1 MKISMRF
8 SVIYSCNIIEQYIIL
23 FLIINR
29 NKVSVKTK
37 AVAPHAVH
45 DQCDKTILGP
55 KFLCKLVET
64 ETEPKLHCIEDCH
77 DTMYICDCNNYRF
90 HLLVLY
96 ATYNM

>member
-1 MKISMRF
+1 MFNMEISKRF
-8 SVIYSCNIIEQYIIL
+8 LALSIHHK
-23 FLIINR
+23 IINR

-45 DQCDKTILGP
+45 DQCDKTILGQ

-90 HLLVLY
+90 HL
-96 ATYNM
+96 